1 MFKADIK
8 TDKSACLTIK
18 ELFFPVIYFAVN
30 IFVSGIVSVVYKREE
45 YGLMETKNT
54 VEKYNYCKMTATSKT
69 WTRTL
74 DLGPRTLDP
83 DPGPG
88 P

>member
-1 MFKADIK
+1 M
-8 TDKSACLTIK
+8 
-18 ELFFPVIYFAVN
+18 N

-74 DLGPRTLDP
+74 DLGPRTLDADPRPGPWTRTLDP

-88 P
+88 PWKNLDPEEPGP

>member
-1 MFKADIK
+1 
-8 TDKSACLTIK
+8 
-18 ELFFPVIYFAVN
+18 
-30 IFVSGIVSVVYKREE
+30 
-45 YGLMETKNT
+45 METKNT

-74 DLGPRTLDP
+74 DLGPRTLDADPRPGPWTRTLDP

>member
-1 MFKADIK
+1 M
-8 TDKSACLTIK
+8 
-18 ELFFPVIYFAVN
+18 
-30 IFVSGIVSVVYKREE
+30 SVVYKREE

-74 DLGPRTLDP
+74 DLGPRTLDADPRPGPWTQTLDP
-83 DPGPG
+83 DPEKTWTLKNLDPKKHGKQLDMEK
-88 P
+88 

>member
-1 MFKADIK
+1 M
-8 TDKSACLTIK
+8 
-18 ELFFPVIYFAVN
+18 
-30 IFVSGIVSVVYKREE
+30 SVVYKTEE

-69 WTRTL
+69 WTRLWT
-74 DLGPRTLDP
+74 RTPDP

-88 P
+88 PWTQTLDPDPEKPGP